1 MINNEIN
8 SDVVR
13 LVQDGKVTDIKLE
26 DALRCAEEQELDL
39 ICVNNSLDIPVVKI
53 GDYNKY
59 IYEQNKKKKEAVKKA
74 RINSIDNKEI
84 QIRNDTANHDLMTK
98 ANKIDKLLLKNSR
111 IKIVIKYRGR
121 EKSMM
126 HNGPYKLNTLLDML
140 KSKFKI
146 EESPKID
153 TNNVYVIISSVK

>member
-153 TNNVYVIISSVK
+153 TNNVYAIISSVK

>member
-13 LVQDGKVTDIKLE
+13 LVQDGKATDIKLE
-26 DALRCAEEQELDL
+26 DALKYAEDQELDL
-39 ICVNNSLDIPVVKI
+39 ICINNSSDIPIVKI
-53 GDYNKY
+53 GDYSKY
-59 IYEQNKKKKEAVKKA
+59 LYEQNKKKKETIKKA
-74 RINSIDNKEI
+74 RVNSISNKEI

-111 IKIVIKYRGR
+111 IKIVIKYKGR

-126 HNGPYKLNTLLDML
+126 HNGPDKLNTLLGML

-146 EESPKID
+146 EENPKID